1 LARSVSVWDVATGQ
15 LRRKLVPSE
24 GDDDI
29 ATLHF
34 SRDGRMLVSGGGST
48 IRFWDPAAG
57 VEIREPIQT
66 ETVSRLAISPDA
78 QTVVSS
84 SGFAPPF
91 VVLWDLKGSNKYELD
106 TGAST
111 GGNAVAFSP
120 DGRTLAYTSGEARL
134 NMVLWNLNSRGRVGM
149 IDAPATV
156 RSMAFTPRGKQLVT
170 GLSSG
175 QVAVWDVDIENWP
188 KRACEIAN
196 RNLTREEWR
205 SFVGGELPYTPVCPE
220 LPLPKD

>member
-1 LARSVSVWDVATGQ
+1 
-15 LRRKLVPSE
+15 
-24 GDDDI
+24 
-29 ATLHF
+29 
-34 SRDGRMLVSGGGST
+34 MLVSGGGST

-91 VVLWDLKGSNKYELD
+91 VVLWDLKSSKKYELD
-106 TGAST
+106 TGALT
-111 GGNAVAFSP
+111 GSNAVAFSP
-120 DGRTLAYTSGEARL
+120 DGRTVAYTSGEARL
-134 NMVLWNLNSRGRVGM
+134 NIVLWDVAGRRRVGV

-156 RSMAFTPRGKQLVT
+156 RSMVFTPGGKQLVT

-175 QVAVWDVDIENWP
+175 RVAVWDVDVENWP
-188 KRACEIAN
+188 KRACEVAN
-196 RNLTREEWR
+196 RNFTREEWR
-205 SFVGGELPYTPVCPE
+205 SFVGDELPYTPLCSA
-220 LPLPKD
+220 LPVPKD